1 MLPKDEK
8 DFRLPNSA
16 YIYFGRASGKTM
28 LSYKQIKELE
38 KYIGAKIEIHDDWKS
53 AVSKMV
59 VSKTVE
65 KLILY
70 GSEINDKSIVCG
82 LSNAELKSATIRSLD
97 ILSPIYKFMDY
108 EQEPVSRWP
117 KCNKYLQELED

>member
-1 MLPKDEK
+1 MKKNEK

-28 LSYKQIKELE
+28 LGYKQIKKLE
-38 KYIGAKIEIHDDWKS
+38 KYIGAEIEIHDDWKS
-53 AVSKMV
+53 AVSRM
-59 VSKTVE
+59 VE
-65 KLILY
+65 KFILY
-70 GSEINDKSIVCG
+70 GSEINDKSIICG
-82 LSNAELKSATIRSLD
+82 LSNAELKSATIRSLN

-108 EQEPVSRWP
+108 EPEPVSRWP

>member
-28 LSYKQIKELE
+28 LGYKQIKELE
-38 KYIGAKIEIHDDWKS
+38 KYIGAKIEIHDDYDWKS

-59 VSKTVE
+59 E
-65 KLILY
+65 KFILY
-70 GSEINDKSIVCG
+70 GSEINDKSIICG
-82 LSNAELKSATIRSLD
+82 LSNVELKSATIRSLD

-108 EQEPVSRWP
+108 KPEPVSRWP